1 MSEFDA
7 DWVRNTREGL
17 KVSLACKLQPYEF
30 CVGYDAA
37 LRDVLAHHE
46 QPQPSPKYQS
56 MLDNMDTKAIADHVS
71 KHNPLLQPKPNKLD
85 EITRDEGLRHMLIGL
100 IHRMECIEKQVYD
113 KIPERLKELRGER
126 D

>member
-1 MSEFDA
+1 MMRLIDA
-7 DWVRNTREGL
+7 DELL
-17 KVSLACKLQPYEF
+17 KRLRRPTDFLEQVNYVTHDGKVYFQDTYIKEIIDSLA
-30 CVGYDAA
+30 
-37 LRDVLAHHE
+37 

-85 EITRDEGLRHMLIGL
+85 EMIANKRISNEGIWEAITELYR
-100 IHRMECIEKQVYD
+100 Q
-113 KIPERLKELRGER
+113 LKELRGER